1 MEYLVPIVI
10 VAIGIGLLLLFLRRP
25 TVIRPPT
32 TAPAAKSDALAA
44 TPKGETLQ
52 EVLGELT
59 ADMPPGDTQRV
70 RIVKGNTQIGW
81 TVTRQLD
88 KGTLSPDDLRKLVG
102 GGSVGKLA
110 GDLLEK
116 LEAGVV
122 SPSAPPEAGLQ
133 YPGSSLVVSSNEAR
147 LGTAAGSR
155 DFRDVRKTTFA
166 TEATGDQVLAWYQD
180 WLVAHGWELAS
191 SSDAAVPASRQYAR
205 GAEHF
210 RLALGDPATIRDILA
225 VPIPESAKT
234 VYEVKYSNASAA
246 QS

>member
-88 KGTLSPDDLRKLVG
+88 MAYPSLAVLRKLLCV
-102 GGSVGKLA
+102 GSVGQL
-110 GDLLEK
+110 
-116 LEAGVV
+116 
-122 SPSAPPEAGLQ
+122 
-133 YPGSSLVVSSNEAR
+133 
-147 LGTAAGSR
+147 
-155 DFRDVRKTTFA
+155 
-166 TEATGDQVLAWYQD
+166 
-180 WLVAHGWELAS
+180 
-191 SSDAAVPASRQYAR
+191 
-205 GAEHF
+205 
-210 RLALGDPATIRDILA
+210 
-225 VPIPESAKT
+225 
-234 VYEVKYSNASAA
+234 
-246 QS
+246 

>member
-110 GDLLEK
+110 GDVSVITDRDDAIASIAQLFSQCSISRHLCCR
-116 LEAGVV
+116 VV
-122 SPSAPPEAGLQ
+122 
-133 YPGSSLVVSSNEAR
+133 
-147 LGTAAGSR
+147 
-155 DFRDVRKTTFA
+155 
-166 TEATGDQVLAWYQD
+166 
-180 WLVAHGWELAS
+180 H
-191 SSDAAVPASRQYAR
+191 
-205 GAEHF
+205 
-210 RLALGDPATIRDILA
+210 
-225 VPIPESAKT
+225 
-234 VYEVKYSNASAA
+234 
-246 QS
+246 